1 MSPPST
7 QARVAAGDPASRPAS
22 LDAVFRYA
30 WDSADFTATDAMLAT
45 GLTRSTTIE
54 ALEALRELDLV
65 SELPNAR
72 EAGDYRKGR
81 PARRF
86 ALRDDAAVLV
96 GVDAG
101 NSHVAVSVT
110 DLRSQTLLHRRTTR
124 AVDGDDAH
132 GRRHL
137 ISALIDEALAAAG
150 RDRDD
155 VISLCIGVP
164 APVDAAGRSP
174 QHRNGFW
181 ARMNPDLVDE
191 LSWAPLVRVDNDA
204 SLAAIAEGA
213 TGGAV
218 GCDDYVTLLAGER
231 LGAGIVVDGRLLRG
245 AHGGVGEMVAFD
257 HVLGVGGADGLG
269 VRIARL
275 AADAIERGEA
285 AEGSALAA
293 VDPNQLD
300 ARTVLALA
308 ADGDPAAVS
317 IAEQVGTILAEIVS
331 VLGSMFDP
339 QRVLVS
345 GAIASGIETVV
356 ASARRALPTGLD
368 LPAPD
373 LVVSSLGAEVV
384 ARGAVAAA
392 SASARR
398 HALDVWPLRA
408 HA

>member
-150 RDRDD
+150 RDRSMPPD
-155 VISLCIGVP
+155 GH
-164 APVDAAGRSP
+164 RST
-174 QHRNGFW
+174 
-181 ARMNPDLVDE
+181 
-191 LSWAPLVRVDNDA
+191 
-204 SLAAIAEGA
+204 A
-213 TGGAV
+213 T
-218 GCDDYVTLLAGER
+218 
-231 LGAGIVVDGRLLRG
+231 
-245 AHGGVGEMVAFD
+245 
-257 HVLGVGGADGLG
+257 
-269 VRIARL
+269 
-275 AADAIERGEA
+275 
-285 AEGSALAA
+285 
-293 VDPNQLD
+293 
-300 ARTVLALA
+300 
-308 ADGDPAAVS
+308 
-317 IAEQVGTILAEIVS
+317 
-331 VLGSMFDP
+331 
-339 QRVLVS
+339 
-345 GAIASGIETVV
+345 ASGRE
-356 ASARRALPTGLD
+356 
-368 LPAPD
+368 
-373 LVVSSLGAEVV
+373 
-384 ARGAVAAA
+384 
-392 SASARR
+392 
-398 HALDVWPLRA
+398 
-408 HA
+408 

>member
-7 QARVAAGDPASRPAS
+7 SARLAAGETASRPAS

-54 ALEALRELDLV
+54 ALEALRQLDLV
-65 SELPNAR
+65 AELPNAR

-86 ALRDDAAVLV
+86 TLRDDAAVLV

-101 NSHVAVSVT
+101 NSHVAVT
-110 DLRSQTLLHRRTTR
+110 IADLRSQTLLHRRTTR

-191 LSWAPLVRVDNDA
+191 LAWAPLVRVDNDA

-213 TGGAV
+213 AGEAV
-218 GCDDYVTLLAGER
+218 GCSDYVTLLAGDR

-275 AADAIERGEA
+275 AADAIARGEA
-285 AEGSALAA
+285 GDGSALAA
-293 VDPNQLD
+293 VDPSQLD

-317 IAEQVGTILAEIVS
+317 IAEQIGTILAEIVS

-345 GAIASGIETVV
+345 GAIASSIETVV

-373 LVVSSLGAEVV
+373 LVASRLGAEVV
-384 ARGAVAAA
+384 VHGAVAAA

-398 HALDVWPLRA
+398 RALDVWPLRA

>member
-1 MSPPST
+1 MSPPSA
-7 QARVAAGDPASRPAS
+7 QARLAAGDTASRPAS

-101 NSHVAVSVT
+101 NSHVAVTVT
-110 DLRSQTLLHRRTTR
+110 DLRSQTLLHRRTTL

>member
-1 MSPPST
+1 MSPPSA
-7 QARVAAGDPASRPAS
+7 QARLADGDTASRPAS

>member
-1 MSPPST
+1 MSPPSA
-7 QARVAAGDPASRPAS
+7 QARLADGDTASRPAS

-101 NSHVAVSVT
+101 NSHVAVTVT
-110 DLRSQTLLHRRTTR
+110 DLRSQTLLHRRTTL

>member
-1 MSPPST
+1 MSPPSA
-7 QARVAAGDPASRPAS
+7 QARLAAGDTASRPAS

-45 GLTRSTTIE
+45 GLTRSTMIE

-101 NSHVAVSVT
+101 NSHVAVTVT
-110 DLRSQTLLHRRTTR
+110 DLRSQTLLHRRTTL

>member
-1 MSPPST
+1 MSPPSA
-7 QARVAAGDPASRPAS
+7 QARLAAGDTASRPAS

-101 NSHVAVSVT
+101 NSHVAVTVT
-110 DLRSQTLLHRRTTR
+110 DLRSQTLLHRRTTL

-275 AADAIERGEA
+275 ATDAIERGEA